1 MFEHLPYI
9 TEDILYHSHNEDLEA
24 LLADVKTPLAP
35 VRRENPNLYRAI
47 QLAVQSVVQD
57 IHDDELRERITGNIY
72 AEMFIVMRLID
83 LAIDAERAIT
93 RGDPTTPMID
103 NFS

>member
-1 MFEHLPYI
+1 MFEHLPYV
-9 TEDILYHSHNEDLEA
+9 TEATLHYCHNEDLES
-24 LLADVKTPLAP
+24 LLADVKTPLEP
-35 VRRENPNLYRAI
+35 IRRDNPHLYRAI

-57 IHDDELRERITGNIY
+57 IHDDELRERIIGNIY

-93 RGDPTTPMID
+93 RDDPTAPMID